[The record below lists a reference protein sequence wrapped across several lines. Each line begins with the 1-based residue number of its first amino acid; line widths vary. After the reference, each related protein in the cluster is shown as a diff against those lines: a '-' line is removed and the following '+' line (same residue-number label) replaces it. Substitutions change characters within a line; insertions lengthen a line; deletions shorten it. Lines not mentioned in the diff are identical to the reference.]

1 MDIVDISSDSNTK
14 TINTLSEY
22 IHQKYTDQKL
32 KTMKILNITG
42 QKFSSIQGIT
52 QYQQIT
58 TLNLQNNAI
67 SDINAL
73 KNMRQIINLD
83 LSSNLIY
90 NIWPLIYLHELQQV
104 NLESNKVK
112 DILAFF
118 GHKKLVSLN
127 LNYNDI
133 INLDPLQDCVQLQD
147 LSLMENNIINFYI
160 LCDMKKL
167 DSVELDGNMLIGAA
181 SYAREYES
189 ENEDGE
195 DEEEDEKEYNY
206 GRKYDEYDD
215 GKFGKFY
222 FGHQNFASKAD
233 QRFNDRLGKVTN
245 NCIEQLKHYYQMHH
259 MKQSYNNKISLVKSQ
274 VTHNLCSALNS
285 LNHIVTCF
293 TEAMSLSNTFK

>member
-147 LSLMENNIINFYI
+147 LSLMENNIIDFYI

-181 SYAREYES
+181 FYAREYES
-189 ENEDGE
+189 EKMRM
-195 DEEEDEKEYNY
+195 EKT
-206 GRKYDEYDD
+206 RKRTKKNIIMEGNMMNTMTENLVNSNSAIKTLRVKLTKDSTI
-215 GKFGKFY
+215 GSVKL
-222 FGHQNFASKAD
+222 QTTV
-233 QRFNDRLGKVTN
+233 LN
-245 NCIEQLKHYYQMHH
+245 NQSTTIKCI
-259 MKQSYNNKISLVKSQ
+259 
-274 VTHNLCSALNS
+274 T
-285 LNHIVTCF
+285 
-293 TEAMSLSNTFK
+293 